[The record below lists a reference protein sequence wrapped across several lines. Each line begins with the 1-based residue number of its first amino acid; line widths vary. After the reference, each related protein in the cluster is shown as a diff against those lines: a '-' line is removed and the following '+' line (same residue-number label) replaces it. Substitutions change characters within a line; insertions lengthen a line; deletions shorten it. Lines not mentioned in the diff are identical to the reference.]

1 MTLPE
6 LEKTIS
12 ALPPEQL
19 SRFREWF
26 LEFDAQNWDRQI
38 EEDVENGRL
47 DKLAEKAIREHQAGD
62 STAL

>member
-19 SRFREWF
+19 SQFREWF

-38 EEDVENGRL
+38 EDDVKSGRL